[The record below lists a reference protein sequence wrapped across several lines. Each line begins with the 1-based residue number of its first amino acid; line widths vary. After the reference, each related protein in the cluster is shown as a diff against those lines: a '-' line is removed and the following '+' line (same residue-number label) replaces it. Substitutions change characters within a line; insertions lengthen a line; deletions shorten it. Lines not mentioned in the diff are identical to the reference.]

1 MDELNCTETE
11 KQKIKSEFFHKE
23 SEFLREKRKKKTIR
37 EYDSIAIIGRGAF
50 GEVRVCKEKKTDEVV
65 AIKKMRKEDM
75 YQKNQILHVRTER
88 EILSNS
94 KNDWVVDL
102 KASFQDDYYLYLVME
117 YLSGGDLMS
126 LLMKKDIFTE
136 DESRFY
142 LAELILSVEALHK
155 MNCIHRDLKPDNI
168 LIGEDG
174 HIKLSDF
181 GLSKLADQALF
192 PMSTQIADN
201 NNSNDDKLD
210 NNNNNISNSKKKEE
224 SKQKK
229 KLRHLAYSTVGTPD
243 YIAPE
248 VFSQSGYGPEIDWW
262 SLGIFLFEMLVGYP
276 PFFSDN
282 PSDTCKKIVNW
293 KKHFSIPLDANL
305 SIEAENL
312 IRKLVCSA
320 DVRLGKNGSEEIKK
334 HPFFNKVD
342 WKNLR
347 LSKAPFIPK
356 LTSKTDT
363 KYFDSFPEQEPF
375 YPPENK
381 SKKKERSDLNF
392 INYSYKRN
400 CMDNAFL
407 HALETLEA
415 IKLSNQ
421 NIDEK
426 NKVISQDKNED
437 IHEEGKYRRSL
448 LLNTEKITL

>member
-210 NNNNNISNSKKKEE
+210 NNNNNISNSKKK
-224 SKQKK
+224 
-229 KLRHLAYSTVGTPD
+229 R
-243 YIAPE
+243 
-248 VFSQSGYGPEIDWW
+248 
-262 SLGIFLFEMLVGYP
+262 
-276 PFFSDN
+276 
-282 PSDTCKKIVNW
+282 
-293 KKHFSIPLDANL
+293 
-305 SIEAENL
+305 
-312 IRKLVCSA
+312 
-320 DVRLGKNGSEEIKK
+320 GK
-334 HPFFNKVD
+334 
-342 WKNLR
+342 
-347 LSKAPFIPK
+347 
-356 LTSKTDT
+356 
-363 KYFDSFPEQEPF
+363 
-375 YPPENK
+375 
-381 SKKKERSDLNF
+381 
-392 INYSYKRN
+392 
-400 CMDNAFL
+400 
-407 HALETLEA
+407 
-415 IKLSNQ
+415 
-421 NIDEK
+421 
-426 NKVISQDKNED
+426 
-437 IHEEGKYRRSL
+437 
-448 LLNTEKITL
+448 